1 MRYGRAIIL
10 AAAALLALGVASPLP
25 GGERGPVRA
34 DHYDGPRE
42 MFGELGFSEGQTDV
56 FIVRM
61 QDVTPQKY
69 KFADSTTT
77 PNTIDTPW
85 TTVAALGA
93 AEVEFDQLIG
103 LAKEFECNTLHA
115 SGLRTFCV
123 TNGPQTG
130 VRYTVI
136 ITMFDG
142 PFPTDD
148 TGGLSV
154 NLSWPTNV
162 AGLPGWQAQGP
173 FIGDTWQQ
181 AGRIPPYVINEPWGM
196 QVSQLD
202 ANGSLMDDA
211 SSQAFGLVHGNTL
224 AMFSP
229 TMELMQGQPTL
240 EDLSYGFAIHVHD
253 GSFGACDSCRSTI
266 TPIPAFPREGLMRFD
281 ERELI
286 IAGLPDPEPS
296 GSTSNDTTGGGSAP
310 SPAAGAG
317 STTGSDTTGGGSSRS
332 GSTSGGSSGGTTG
345 GSSVA
350 TGGGSNDTLLYAGL
364 AAGLA
369 LIGGGGCS
377 SGAAASCSPAVRAPG
392 SPSRTWSGRRR
403 GRRGRP
409 RRIRRSSRH
418 SAERWA
424 PTQT

>member
-1 MRYGRAIIL
+1 MGRYAPIT
-10 AAAALLALGVASPLP
+10 
-25 GGERGPVRA
+25 
-34 DHYDGPRE
+34 YDGPRE

-181 AGRIPPYVINEPWGM
+181 AGRIPYVINEPWGM

-202 ANGSLMDDA
+202 ANGSLMDDGEFA
-211 SSQAFGLVHGNTL
+211 GVRAGPRQHARHVFADDGADAGPADLGGLKLRLRDPRARWLVW
-224 AMFSP
+224 SVR
-229 TMELMQGQPTL
+229 Q
-240 EDLSYGFAIHVHD
+240 LSIDDHADPGVP
-253 GSFGACDSCRSTI
+253 SR
-266 TPIPAFPREGLMRFD
+266 R
-281 ERELI
+281 
-286 IAGLPDPEPS
+286 PD
-296 GSTSNDTTGGGSAP
+296 
-310 SPAAGAG
+310 
-317 STTGSDTTGGGSSRS
+317 
-332 GSTSGGSSGGTTG
+332 
-345 GSSVA
+345 
-350 TGGGSNDTLLYAGL
+350 
-364 AAGLA
+364 
-369 LIGGGGCS
+369 
-377 SGAAASCSPAVRAPG
+377 AVR
-392 SPSRTWSGRRR
+392 
-403 GRRGRP
+403 
-409 RRIRRSSRH
+409 
-418 SAERWA
+418 
-424 PTQT
+424 